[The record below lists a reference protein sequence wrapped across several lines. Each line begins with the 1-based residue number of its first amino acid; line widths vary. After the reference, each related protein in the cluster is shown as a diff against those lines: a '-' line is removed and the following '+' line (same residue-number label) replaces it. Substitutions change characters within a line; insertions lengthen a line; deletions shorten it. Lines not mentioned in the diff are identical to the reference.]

1 MNARSEQSPARTRRG
16 RGRPASEDASGL
28 REDILDEAEARF
40 ARKGYAATS
49 VREIADAVDV
59 NPAMVHYYF
68 GSKHDLLRQ
77 VMERVLEPL
86 GEALAGMRARGETA
100 PEDIFRLL
108 SGVGRRHPNLPL
120 LMMREVMLPGGI
132 MQVQFLETLA
142 PRLGGA
148 LPGIFREAQAAGH
161 LPRDLDP
168 GALALH
174 LIALS
179 LFPFIVRGVAEPAL
193 GIDYSE
199 QGLDE
204 LQSNALRILQRGL
217 SP

>member
-1 MNARSEQSPARTRRG
+1 V
-16 RGRPASEDASGL
+16 GL
-28 REDILDEAEARF
+28 REDILDEAEVRF
-40 ARKGYAATS
+40 AHKGYAATS
-49 VREIADAVDV
+49 VREIAEAVDV

-86 GEALAGMRARGETA
+86 GTALATMRARGETA
-100 PEDIFRLL
+100 PEDIVRLL
-108 SGVGRRHPNLPL
+108 SGVGRQHPNLPL
-120 LMMREVMLPGGI
+120 LMMREVMLPGGV
-132 MQVQFLETLA
+132 MQSEFLANLA

-148 LPGIFREAQAAGH
+148 LPDIFREAQAAGR
-161 LPRDLDP
+161 LPRDFDP

-174 LIALS
+174 LMALS

-193 GIDYSE
+193 GIDYSH
-199 QGLDE
+199 QGLDD
-204 LQSNALRILQRGL
+204 LQSNALRILERGL

>member
-1 MNARSEQSPARTRRG
+1 MNARAEQSPARARRR
-16 RGRPASEDASGL
+16 RGRPAAEDATGL
-28 REDILDEAEARF
+28 REHILDEAECRF

-86 GEALAGMRARGETA
+86 GGALAGMKASGQA
-100 PEDIFRLL
+100 SPDQIYRLL
-108 SGVGRRHPNLPL
+108 ADVGRRHPNLPL
-120 LMMREVMLPGGI
+120 LMMREVMLPGGV
-132 MQVQFLETLA
+132 MQAEFLEDLA

-148 LPGIFREAQAAGH
+148 LPGMIREEQTAGRVSQEFDPGVLALLLMAQA
-161 LPRDLDP
+161 
-168 GALALH
+168 
-174 LIALS
+174 

-193 GIDYSE
+193 GIEYDE
-199 QGLDE
+199 QGLDA
-204 LQSNALRILQRGL
+204 LRSNALRLLERGL
-217 SP
+217 KP

>member
-77 VMERVLEPL
+77 VMERDHHALFTPRFWQQMQENIEAGKVL
-86 GEALAGMRARGETA
+86 
-100 PEDIFRLL
+100 DIFPYPKE
-108 SGVGRRHPNLPL
+108 RRFSS
-120 LMMREVMLPGGI
+120 
-132 MQVQFLETLA
+132 QVAGSA
-142 PRLGGA
+142 P
-148 LPGIFREAQAAGH
+148 
-161 LPRDLDP
+161 
-168 GALALH
+168 
-174 LIALS
+174 
-179 LFPFIVRGVAEPAL
+179 
-193 GIDYSE
+193 
-199 QGLDE
+199 
-204 LQSNALRILQRGL
+204 
-217 SP
+217 

>member
-100 PEDIFRLL
+100 PEDIVRLL

-148 LPGIFREAQAAGH
+148 LPGIFREAQAAGR

-174 LIALS
+174 LMALS

-204 LQSNALRILQRGL
+204 LQSNALRILHRGL